1 MFLIYTCGGDEGL
14 YYSRNA
20 VGLPRNR
27 RDGYT
32 YGTGPCGCGRWQCS
46 TLYGVALCGCGRRWP
61 RGGDGG
67 WAGGAG
73 GSCLSRGATGTLT
86 VYCSQARCP
95 LPGYLLIPQ
104 QTAAG
109 SGRAPHARRSPCRL
123 APRPRTPHRPLL
135 PRPPAHILY
144 FLNTICTVH
153 IYIGGRPALT
163 LPYFPPPPRLPPSP
177 RLPQQALRQTG
188 RGASPP

>member
-32 YGTGPCGCGRWQCS
+32 YGTGPCGCGWQCS

-95 LPGYLLIPQ
+95 LPGYPFPDGRVTAGTGCNAVGPRGGLPTQTSGLWLSDWTKRTLVLPKSLLWRPY
-104 QTAAG
+104 AEALG
-109 SGRAPHARRSPCRL
+109 PSKGRKTRLLEPFGRRFFG
-123 APRPRTPHRPLL
+123 PLHK
-135 PRPPAHILY
+135 P
-144 FLNTICTVH
+144 
-153 IYIGGRPALT
+153 GGV
-163 LPYFPPPPRLPPSP
+163 S
-177 RLPQQALRQTG
+177 
-188 RGASPP
+188 